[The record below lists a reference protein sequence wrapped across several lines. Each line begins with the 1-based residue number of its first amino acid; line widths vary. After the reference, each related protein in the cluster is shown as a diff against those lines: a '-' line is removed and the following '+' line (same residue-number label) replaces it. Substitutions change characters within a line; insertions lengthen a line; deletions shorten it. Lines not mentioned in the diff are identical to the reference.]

1 MKRLF
6 NALTCGFSA
15 LVLAAV
21 MAAGPAR
28 AEAVT
33 LRYWTFL
40 DPTSAS
46 PRSEAQRQ
54 MIKGFEG
61 ANPDIKVSI
70 EVVHW
75 SKIVPMLITAVDA
88 GNAPDIALI
97 HSSRMTMAID
107 AGSVISLDKYAA
119 GLPDKEKAD
128 FLLPFDQFLEKGHLY
143 SLPIEH
149 RVESILMYRE
159 DVLAKAG
166 FKEPPKTWDQLVE
179 IGKKITTPDRWAF
192 VWPLSRKDSAANVKI
207 LQALYWSKGGRFF
220 DDTGHAAV
228 NSKVG
233 IGIAE
238 KFKALANKHKIMP
251 ATAVGVE
258 EGRTMMKSGAT
269 AMYVDGTQVFT
280 SIAAGAGIGRNLG
293 SAPLPRLDGD
303 SSAPLAIVAG
313 QTLAVSSNSKHPDA
327 AWKFI
332 AHMVSPEAQALSGK
346 VGGNLPIRASAYN
359 DPWFKTEDARE
370 LVAWRDYIKAGAR
383 ANETHELSDYMNDS
397 LALAYEQILSGRA
410 SVKAALDQA
419 AERFNRRVD
428 QQKRRDAASGKAERG
443 GAGN

>member
-1 MKRLF
+1 MKCFR
-6 NALTCGFSA
+6 NAVTGALSA
-15 LVLAAV
+15 LALLVAAV
-21 MAAGPAR
+21 VAGPA
-28 AEAVT
+28 AADTT

-40 DPTSAS
+40 DPTSSS

-54 MIKGFEG
+54 MIKAFEG
-61 ANPDIKVSI
+61 ANPGVKVSI

-75 SKIVPMLITAVDA
+75 SKIVPMLITAVGA

-107 AGSVISLDKYAA
+107 AGAVIPLDKYAA
-119 GLPDKEKAD
+119 TLSDKDKAD

-149 RVESILMYRE
+149 RVESVLMYRE
-159 DVLAKAG
+159 DILAKAG
-166 FKEPPKTWDQLVE
+166 FKEPPKTWEQLVE
-179 IGKKITTPDRWAF
+179 VGKKITTPDRWAF

-207 LQALYWSKGGRFF
+207 LQTLYWSKGGRFF
-220 DDTGHAAV
+220 DDNGRAAV

-233 IGIAE
+233 IEIAE
-238 KFKALANKHKIMP
+238 KLKALALEHKVMP
-251 ATAVGVE
+251 ATAIGVE
-258 EGRTMMKSGAT
+258 EGRTMMKSGAA

-280 SIAAGAGIGRNLG
+280 SIAAGAGIGRNLA
-293 SAPLPRLDGD
+293 SAPLPSLDET
-303 SSAPLAIVAG
+303 SKAPLAIVAG

-332 AHMVSPEAQALSGK
+332 AHMTSSEAQALSGK
-346 VGGNLPIRASAYN
+346 VGGNLPIRASAYD
-359 DPWFKTEDARE
+359 DPWFKTEEARE

-397 LALAYEQILSGRA
+397 LALAYEQILAGRVQ
-410 SVKAALDQA
+410 VKAALDQA

-428 QQKRRDAASGKAERG
+428 QQKRRDAASGKAG
-443 GAGN
+443 SASN